1 MIKIAI
7 SGNIA
12 SGKSTVENLL
22 KQKGY
27 KVFDTDTITH
37 DLLEKYNSDIIK
49 LFEKDNISENGFIS
63 RKKLGLVVFSD
74 NEKKQILENFLHPK
88 ILDEINKVFENN
100 NSEKYIFISVP
111 LLFEA
116 GWQDKFDK
124 ILFIEADY
132 DIRLKRLMS
141 RSNLTKEEAKTR
153 INSQQSQEEKIKKSD
168 FIICNNGDTD
178 NLQISINKFIILLE
192 EHGEKRCLRI

>member
-74 NEKKQILENFLHPK
+74 NKKKTNFRK
-88 ILDEINKVFENN
+88 
-100 NSEKYIFISVP
+100 
-111 LLFEA
+111 LFTS
-116 GWQDKFDK
+116 KNF
-124 ILFIEADY
+124 
-132 DIRLKRLMS
+132 R
-141 RSNLTKEEAKTR
+141 
-153 INSQQSQEEKIKKSD
+153 
-168 FIICNNGDTD
+168 
-178 NLQISINKFIILLE
+178 
-192 EHGEKRCLRI
+192 